1 MRSHRFISATFF
13 MLSCS
18 LLEHEAVASKVASQ
32 EHETTHRLSRN
43 RRVFQSPPLDQAF
56 TEAYESMD
64 EEMTL
69 KMEQDGRKMLLGIS
83 LPSKLKNYERIVKL
97 GDPAKKISELASS
110 INADTIVM
118 GRKGLSD
125 TDSNLGHVTT
135 KVLSL
140 TSKPVVLV

>member
-1 MRSHRFISATFF
+1 
-13 MLSCS
+13 
-18 LLEHEAVASKVASQ
+18 
-32 EHETTHRLSRN
+32 
-43 RRVFQSPPLDQAF
+43 
-56 TEAYESMD
+56 
-64 EEMTL
+64 MTL
-69 KMEQDGRKMLLGIS
+69 KMDQDGRKLLLGIS

-135 KVLSL
+135 KVLSM